1 MRRRN
6 GQKKIETWS
15 FRVDGQA
22 FEVDVYLV
30 RSDYGRGES
39 TKFVAVSAPLE
50 IKIESTSIDV
60 VFSEVARLATEGYVV
75 EIRGLGVFS
84 RRDYPARTAHNQRTG
99 TKVSV
104 PPAWK
109 IVFRAGKH
117 LRGRNAV

>member
-1 MRRRN
+1 MKRAHGLRRILAKSLVEN
-6 GQKKIETWS
+6 DLAS
-15 FRVDGQA
+15 S
-22 FEVDVYLV
+22 EVKA
-30 RSDYGRGES
+30 R
-39 TKFVAVSAPLE
+39 AA
-50 IKIESTSIDV
+50 IDI

-84 RRDYPARTAHNQRTG
+84 RRDYPARTAKNPMTG

-117 LRGRNAV
+117 LRGRNAG